1 MDIMLGLGVHIGEAL
16 ALRWEDIDLESA
28 LVHVRGTLVEQRAHR
43 DENGAHVAGRF
54 FRQDWRRS
62 GRQAEDLVVQ
72 APPFVMEVLRR
83 RHRASPRLNLRE
95 LSS

>member
-1 MDIMLGLGVHIGEAL
+1 VGDALDIMLGLGVRIGEAL

-54 FRQDWRRS
+54 F
-62 GRQAEDLVVQ
+62 
-72 APPFVMEVLRR
+72 P
-83 RHRASPRLNLRE
+83 
-95 LSS
+95 